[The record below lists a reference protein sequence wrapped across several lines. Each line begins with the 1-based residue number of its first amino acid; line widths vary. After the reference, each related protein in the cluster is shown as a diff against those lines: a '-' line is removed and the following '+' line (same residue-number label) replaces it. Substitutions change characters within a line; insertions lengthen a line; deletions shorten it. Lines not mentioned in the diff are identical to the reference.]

1 MYLFTTKERKF
12 SFKLEKFC
20 RINFK
25 VKVVKAISGWI
36 INRLITSPCGETLER
51 YACLLLI
58 FSKVENFDQKIQMTA
73 FLYATFIIFLFFDR
87 SFLSLSPFYY
97 ITKRGLENV
106 TSAERREKNLKFYY
120 FTDIIFEKKKE
131 DWSDKLQSYFHASIC
146 GRN

>member
-1 MYLFTTKERKF
+1 
-12 SFKLEKFC
+12 
-20 RINFK
+20 
-25 VKVVKAISGWI
+25 
-36 INRLITSPCGETLER
+36 
-51 YACLLLI
+51 
-58 FSKVENFDQKIQMTA
+58 MTA

-131 DWSDKLQSYFHASIC
+131 D
-146 GRN
+146 